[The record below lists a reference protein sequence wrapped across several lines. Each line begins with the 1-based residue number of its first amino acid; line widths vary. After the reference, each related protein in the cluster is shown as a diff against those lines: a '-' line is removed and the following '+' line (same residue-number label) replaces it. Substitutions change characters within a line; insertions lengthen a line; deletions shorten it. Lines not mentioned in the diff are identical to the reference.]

1 MAPELCPSP
10 HTRLVPV
17 TALESE
23 MARDDTPQDNELDL
37 EDDELDTDPAGQPTE
52 DDDDAA
58 GGADENDDDDD
69 DDDGEPEPEDASGSQ
84 EPPAAARQPASRSG
98 RQVSRLREER
108 RAQAEELAALRREM
122 AELRQTRQQAP
133 PPQEDPRVEHERLA
147 LMSPEERMEYRLDK
161 SLRAHQQQ
169 TSAMVFNMQQTQDK
183 ASWDARASGDKLRS
197 KLAADVEREYQACI
211 ARGQYLPREN
221 IYIYLV
227 GQRFLSS
234 RGKNPVS
241 QKRVERERVRPSS
254 GRGDVAQERRA
265 ARSSGTTGD
274 FERRYGDVQI

>member
-10 HTRLVPV
+10 HTRLVLV
-17 TALESE
+17 NALESE
-23 MARDDTPQDNELDL
+23 MAKDDTPQDDELDL
-37 EDDELDTDPAGQPTE
+37 NDDELILDP
-52 DDDDAA
+52 
-58 GGADENDDDDD
+58 N
-69 DDDGEPEPEDASGSQ
+69 GEPEEPYEPDHPEPEEPEEPEELEPEGASGSQ
-84 EPPAAARQPASRSG
+84 EPSAARQPASRSG

-122 AELRQTRQQAP
+122 AELRQARQQAP
-133 PPQEDPRVEHERLA
+133 PPQEDPRVENERLA

-183 ASWDARASGDKLRS
+183 ASWDTRASGDKLRS

-221 IYIYLV
+221 IYTYLV

-234 RGKNPVS
+234 RGKNPTS
-241 QKRVERERVRPSS
+241 QKRVERERVRPAS

-265 ARSSGTTGD
+265 ARSSGTTVD

>member
-10 HTRLVPV
+10 HTRLVLV

-23 MARDDTPQDNELDL
+23 MAEADIPQDDELDL

-52 DDDDAA
+52 DDDDEA
-58 GGADENDDDDD
+58 GGADENDDDA
-69 DDDGEPEPEDASGSQ
+69 GEPEPEAASGSQ
-84 EPPAAARQPASRSG
+84 EPPAARQPASRSG

-133 PPQEDPRVEHERLA
+133 PPQEDPRVENERLA
-147 LMSPEERMEYRLDK
+147 LMSPEERIEYRMDK

-169 TSAMVFNMQQTQDK
+169 TSAMLFNVQTAQDK
-183 ASWDARASGDKLRS
+183 SAWDARTSSDKLRS

-211 ARGQYLPREN
+211 SRGQYLPREN
-221 IYIYLV
+221 IYTYLV

-234 RGKNPVS
+234 RGKNPTS
-241 QKRVERERVRPSS
+241 QKRVERERVRPAS

-265 ARSSGTTGD
+265 AHSSGTTAD